1 MKRILSALLV
11 AVMLFGACAGLIPA
25 AATRAFAADAD
36 TSAGN
41 YLEATDAAISTTYT
55 SLQDKID
62 NGGMQLLLALDAENE
77 NTYQLYC
84 NPFTGEVIYRNKTT
98 GESLTTNPYD
108 MGGNEAISTT
118 VKERLMSQVVVS
130 YKGTDGNLKT
140 MYSYTEAARRGQI
153 IVKNIRDGIRVQ
165 YTIGRENAMY
175 LIPYWITEARFQ
187 EKIMAPLD
195 AYVDEIAELHGEDS
209 DEWKNADFLRNR
221 IKLTWV
227 LQDPNDLTQS
237 EKVREKIQ
245 ALYPITKKTDPA
257 TGEKYAI
264 RTIPA
269 DLTDMQKA
277 SFETIIR
284 TFCTEYTYEDI
295 EKDNALTGYVSKDE
309 TPPLFKVSIEYTI
322 NRADG
327 SLDIRVPANGIL
339 YDETMFTLESI
350 STLNYLGAGRMQT
363 TTYDSYFSEKGE
375 AGKVYGGAAGDE
387 ILYDGYA
394 FYPDGSGTLFQFSD
408 LYTETNKVSVTWDSK
423 VYGQDFAYYTI
434 GGKSQEKI
442 NMPVYG
448 VVSTTGVEE
457 KATGEYADAD
467 GKIAIYDLVPKKAGF
482 LAILEEGEALT
493 NLTVAFGATR
503 HNYASV
509 YPSYLPR
516 PKDTYDLADSVSVS
530 GNTEWTVVADRKYTG
545 SYRTRVILLSDLPGA
560 SYAPSWVGMASAY
573 RNYLKENDV
582 LTRLTEGDV
591 DSQIPLYIE
600 AFGAYETTK
609 QILSMPVDVKVPLTT
624 FENIGEI
631 YNDLSENAGISN
643 INFKLTGFANGGML
657 SRYPAKLKWEKAVG
671 GKREFRELIELA
683 EEKGFGVYPEFDF
696 SYISNEGSFDGVSL
710 KALGARTV
718 DNRYCSKQIY
728 DAVYQ
733 QFTNYFDMCV
743 ATNLIA
749 KYYDKFSKKLSSY
762 QEDGIFGLSVG
773 TLGSDL
779 NSNFDEDNPINR
791 EEAKDDIVSLISS
804 MEKTYGSLMVNSGNS
819 YILKYA
825 DHILDMPL
833 EGSNYRYA
841 SASVPFMAM
850 ILHGY
855 INYAGSAL
863 NTSGDTDYAVLKSI
877 ENGAYPYYL
886 LSYNTENAMLLKKDE
901 VLNKY
906 YSIRYDIWRWSDPD
920 NREGDGT
927 IIEQY
932 RMLNEAL
939 SDLQTA
945 ELVDH
950 QFIQGERVLRDS
962 EIAAQKV
969 ALEDAVL
976 AAVQLEI
983 DASYEQILDTLAG
996 NLKYYNIL
1004 SAYDSQI
1011 RAIVAG
1017 TGLNRVKKNNIKSL
1031 LAEAIPS
1038 DAVRD
1043 KIADTYIAKNGDGLS
1058 DYKVERGLYVK
1069 TNIDFDKLW
1078 SDILVGVKGT
1088 FTAEE
1093 LATLHAKVMALAN
1106 TKDGVY
1112 TTAGVNA
1119 ISEKLAA
1126 IVGTTYAPADL
1137 QALYILAYTGLSDA
1151 DVKAQAA
1158 TVFTAPLDDAKATMV
1173 VALVGEVKASASLY
1187 TGLRTII
1194 GRDLTD
1200 KDIETFNI
1208 LIYTGLDL
1216 AGATARAKADM
1227 ALTDAQAAA
1236 IATMAV
1242 NARARA
1248 EVLAVVDAAEVNFN
1262 FNETNSSATDGT
1274 NYEDT
1279 DFTLE
1284 DERLVLVTY
1293 RKADGTEVK
1302 FILNYN
1308 IFSVRVKLGTE
1319 TYTLNPYGYV
1329 RIGANTTG
1337 GEG

>member
-25 AATRAFAADAD
+25 AATRAFAAPAD
-36 TSAGN
+36 TSTGN
-41 YLEATDAAISTTYT
+41 YLEATDAAISTTYE
-55 SLQDKID
+55 SLDDKIQ
-62 NGGMQLLLALDAENE
+62 NGGMQLLLALDANN

-108 MGGNEAISTT
+108 MGGNEAISST

-153 IVKNIRDGIRVQ
+153 LVKNIRDGIRVQ

-187 EKIMAPLD
+187 EKIMGPLN

-227 LQDPNDLTQS
+227 LQDPNDPTLS
-237 EKVREKIQ
+237 EKLRDKIQ
-245 ALYPITKKTDPA
+245 SLYPITRKTDPA

-322 NRADG
+322 NKEDG

-339 YDETMFTLESI
+339 YDETMFTLESV

-363 TTYDSYFSEKGE
+363 TTYDSYFAENSVQ
-375 AGKVYGGAAGDE
+375 GKVYGGASGDE

-423 VYGQDFAYYTI
+423 VYGQDYAYYTI

-448 VVSTTGVEE
+448 VISTTDVKEIP
-457 KATGEYADAD
+457 TGKLDAS
-467 GKIAIYDLVPKKAGF
+467 GREIYDLQPVQTGF

-545 SYRTRVILLSDLPGA
+545 SYRTRVILLSDMPGA
-560 SYAPSWVGMASAY
+560 AYDPSWVGMASAY
-573 RNYLKENDV
+573 REFLKKHDI
-582 LTRLTEGDV
+582 LTRLTDADV
-591 DSQIPLYIE
+591 EDMIPLYIE

-631 YNDLSENAGISN
+631 YTDLSENAGITN

-671 GKREFRELIELA
+671 GKRDFRDLVAMA

-710 KALGARTV
+710 KGLGARTV

-733 QFTNYFDMCV
+733 QFTNFFDMCV
-743 ATNLIA
+743 ATNLIGE
-749 KYYDKFSKKLSSY
+749 YYAKFSKKLSAF
-762 QEDGIFGLSVG
+762 QEYGTFGLSVG
-773 TLGSDL
+773 SLGSDL

-791 EEAKDDIVSLISS
+791 EEAKDDIVDLISS
-804 MEKTYGSLMVNSGNS
+804 MEDTYGSLMVNGGNS

-855 INYAGSAL
+855 INYTGAAL

-877 ENGAYPYYL
+877 ENGAYPYFL

-901 VLNKY
+901 TLNKY
-906 YSIRYDIWRWSDPD
+906 YSIRYDIWRWSDAD
-920 NREGDGT
+920 EKTGDGT
-927 IIEQY
+927 IVEQY
-932 RMLNEAL
+932 RLLNQAL

-950 QFIQGERVLRDS
+950 EFIQGERVLRES

-969 ALEDAVL
+969 ALADAVL
-976 AAVQLEI
+976 AAVQVEI
-983 DASYEQILDTLAG
+983 DASYERILDTLAG
-996 NLKYYNIL
+996 NLKYYNVL
-1004 SAYDSQI
+1004 STYDAQL
-1011 RAIVAG
+1011 RAIA
-1017 TGLNRVKKNNIKSL
+1017 TGSGIATVKKRNIKNL

-1038 DAVRD
+1038 EAVRD

-1078 SDILVGVKGT
+1078 VKVVEGVKGR
-1088 FTAEE
+1088 FTEAE
-1093 LATLHAKVMALAN
+1093 LDALRTDVMALALA
-1106 TKDGVY
+1106 KGGVY
-1112 TTAGVNA
+1112 TADGVTAVSA
-1119 ISEKLAA
+1119 KLAA
-1126 IVGTTYAPADL
+1126 IVGTTYTPADL
-1137 QALYILAYTGLSDA
+1137 SVLYRLAYTNLTD
-1151 DVKAQAA
+1151 DEIKAEAA
-1158 TVFTAPLDDAKATMV
+1158 TAFSTALDDAKVAEAL
-1173 VALVGEVKASASLY
+1173 ALVKAVKAEASLY
-1187 TGLRTII
+1187 TAIRVVA

-1216 AGATARAKADM
+1216 TAATARAKADM
-1227 ALTDAQAAA
+1227 ALTDAQAADVA
-1236 IATMAV
+1236 AMALA
-1242 NARARA
+1242 ARARA
-1248 EVLAVVDAAEVNFN
+1248 EVLAVVKTANVEFN
-1262 FNETNSSATDGT
+1262 FNETDSSATDGT
-1274 NYEDT
+1274 GYQDT

-1319 TYTLNPYGYV
+1319 TYTLDPYGFV
-1329 RIGANTTG
+1329 RIGANK
-1337 GEG
+1337 